1 MEGKITRV
9 VADKQFFFIDKDYWC
24 HNNSYN
30 REPVEGDIVSYEKE
44 ERAGGKKNAKNVR
57 YLSSPESPFTAY
69 LKELDKGYFNN
80 NQLKKE
86 FIIDYP
92 QELVKIFQSD
102 QTKNKPTQIRRFY
115 DQCKTKIE
123 GRYRLTG
130 DFEWVK
136 KELLLIIP
144 IASAAKNKGHVTNEF
159 FGYMEKNIN
168 EAVKS
173 PVNFIDGFIPHFQS
187 IIGYYNQK

>member
-1 MEGKITRV
+1 MV
-9 VADKQFFFIDKDYWC
+9 
-24 HNNSYN
+24 
-30 REPVEGDIVSYEKE
+30 
-44 ERAGGKKNAKNVR
+44 
-57 YLSSPESPFTAY
+57 
-69 LKELDKGYFNN
+69 NN
-80 NQLKKE
+80 NLKGK

-92 QELVKIFQSD
+92 QELAKLFQRDSE
-102 QTKNKPTQIRRFY
+102 KNKPTQIRRFY

-144 IASAAKNKGHVTNEF
+144 IVSAAKKRGNVTDEF
-159 FGYMEKNIN
+159 FTFMEKNIF

-173 PVNFIDGFIPHFQS
+173 PGNFIDGFIPHFQS
-187 IIGYYNQK
+187 IVGYYNHK

>member
-9 VADKQFFFIDKDYWC
+9 PSEKNFFFIDNDYWC
-24 HNNSYN
+24 HYNSYN

-44 ERAGGKKNAKNVR
+44 TKSDGKKFAGKVKYVR
-57 YLSSPESPFTAY
+57 SPESPFTAY
-69 LKELDKGYFNN
+69 LKELDEGYFAN

-86 FIIDYP
+86 FIIDFP

-102 QTKNKPTQIRRFY
+102 SNKNKPSQIRRFY

-144 IASAAKNKGHVTNEF
+144 IVSGAKNKGHVTNEF
-159 FGYMEKNIN
+159 FMFMEKNIN

-173 PVNFIDGFIPHFQS
+173 PVDFVDGFIPHFQS
-187 IIGYYNQK
+187 IIGYYNH